1 MRSLFAIAILAM
13 VPFVNAQEFQTTK
26 TDLKFEE
33 LMNSLD
39 VNAPEITFEYKN
51 SGTSVGMKVRRA
63 DKNIGKW
70 MPDQSAT
77 NIEGQVVAYHLGRFL
92 GMSEL
97 VMPSANFRMTGQ
109 ALQTFKQFLQ
119 NAPEKNKWRRINR
132 DGILAKINRDPSGLN
147 GVYLANLKTDSPE
160 VRDLANAEA
169 NTINPSHLIA
179 QFIRATGPMPSTRQM
194 SLAGVKNK
202 EGRVPYETELE
213 LARQFSQIMVLDI
226 LTGQWDR
233 WSGGNVEAGYDGDR
247 VFFLA
252 RDNGGSSMNGAGT
265 FKKYSSI
272 VTRFDR
278 GQYRRLQEL
287 QALLSDTNS
296 SAQFAEKI
304 HLKSNPSILRSRVN
318 QVLAHIMAQA
328 SAYGENAAFF
338 P

>member
-1 MRSLFAIAILAM
+1 MRSILAIAVLAM
-13 VPFVNAQEFQTTK
+13 IPFVHAQEFQTTK

-33 LMNSLD
+33 LMSTLD
-39 VNAPEITFEYKN
+39 VNGPDITFEYKN
-51 SGTSVGMKVRRA
+51 TGTSVGMKIRRA

-77 NIEGQVVAYHLGRFL
+77 NIEGQVVAYHLARFL
-92 GMSEL
+92 GMSQI
-97 VMPSANFRMTGQ
+97 VMPSANFRMTGK
-109 ALQTFKQFLQ
+109 ALETFRAFLQ

-132 DGILAKINRDPSGLN
+132 DDILAKIARDPSGLN
-147 GVYLANLKTDSPE
+147 GVYLAHLKTDSPE
-160 VRDLANAEA
+160 VRGLAAAES
-169 NTINPSHLIA
+169 NTINSSHPIA

-202 EGRVPYETELE
+202 EGRVPYESEVE

-233 WSGGNVEAGYDGDR
+233 WSGGNVEAGFDGDR

-252 RDNGGSSMNGAGT
+252 RDNGGSSMSGAGT

-278 GQYRRLQEL
+278 AQYQRLQEL
-287 QALLSDTNS
+287 QAVLSDANTA
-296 SAQFAEKI
+296 AQFAAKI
-304 HLKSNPSILRSRVN
+304 HLKSNPATLRARVN
-318 QVLAHIMAQA
+318 QVLAHIMAQV
-328 SAYGENAAFF
+328 SAHGEQAAFF

>member
-1 MRSLFAIAILAM
+1 MRSLLAIAVLAI
-13 VPFVNAQEFQTTK
+13 VPFVHAQDFQTTK

-33 LMNSLD
+33 LMNTLD
-39 VNAPEITFEYKN
+39 INAGDITFEYKN
-51 SGTSVGMKVRRA
+51 TGTSVGMKVYRG

-77 NIEGQVVAYHLGRFL
+77 NIEGQVVAYHLARFL
-92 GMSEL
+92 GMSQI
-97 VMPSANFRMTGQ
+97 VMPSANFRMTGR
-109 ALQTFKQFLQ
+109 ALETFRSYLQ
-119 NAPEKNKWRRINR
+119 NAPERNKWRRINR
-132 DGILAKINRDPSGLN
+132 DDILAKIARDPSGLN
-147 GVYLANLKTDSPE
+147 GVYLAHLKTDSPE
-160 VRDLANAEA
+160 VRGLANDAA
-169 NTINPSHLIA
+169 NTINSSHPIA
-179 QFIRATGPMPSTRQM
+179 QFIRANGPMPSTRQM

-202 EGRVPYETELE
+202 EGRVPYEGEVE

-252 RDNGGSSMNGAGT
+252 RDNGGSSMNGNGT
-265 FKKYSSI
+265 FKKYSTI

-278 GQYRRLQEL
+278 AQYQRL
-287 QALLSDTNS
+287 QALQAVLSDANT
-296 SAQFAEKI
+296 AADFVQKI
-304 HLKSNPSILRSRVN
+304 HLKSNPAILRARVN

-328 SAYGENAAFF
+328 SAYGEQNAFF